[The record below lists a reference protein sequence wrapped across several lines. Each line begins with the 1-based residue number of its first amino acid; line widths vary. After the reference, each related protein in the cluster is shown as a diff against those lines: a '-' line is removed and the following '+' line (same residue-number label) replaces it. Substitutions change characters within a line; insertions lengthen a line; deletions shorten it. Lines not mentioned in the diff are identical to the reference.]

1 MKSRPRPGQ
10 DAKIRF
16 VVEAKHIIDFAEEG
30 MPAVLATPW
39 LIWFME
45 HTAREAMLPHLEPT
59 ESTVGILVDI
69 EHLAPTPLGQAV
81 NCRAQ
86 VLRSEGS
93 QFLFKLEA
101 FDDQEKIANGL
112 HKLNVIDKA
121 RFAGRVARKTK
132 PDYTQAMLAKIHCAA
147 VQGIAAHAVEVEVND
162 GYGETLVV
170 IVGLPDAAVRESRD
184 RVTTAL
190 TNSGFKMPLGR
201 ITINLAPA
209 DIRKEGPSFDLSI
222 GVGMLAASEQLQSN
236 QLERIMMVGELALT
250 GAVRRVKGVLPIALK
265 ARAIGMHGI
274 MVPSDNA
281 AEAAVV
287 DGLNVYPVA
296 NLREAAA
303 FLEGRETIEP
313 KQIDLEKLFA
323 ARDIDVPDFA
333 EVKGQESVKRA
344 LEIAAA
350 GGHNVLMIGPPGTGK
365 SMLAKRL
372 PGILPPLMLEE
383 ALEVTR
389 VHSIVGQLKPG
400 EALVTQR
407 PFRKPH
413 HTVSD
418 AGLLGG
424 NINPT
429 PGEISLA
436 HNGVLF
442 LDELP
447 EFKRNVLE
455 TLRQPL
461 EEGNVTISR
470 AAGSMTFPSA
480 FMLVAAMN
488 PTPDGKMPGESSSSP
503 REIQNYLGRISGPLL
518 DRIDL
523 HAEVPQ
529 VRFQEITANRDG
541 EPSASIRDRV
551 ITARQLQEHRFEGR
565 VRVTCNARM
574 QARDIKQYCQLADE
588 PKNLLRMAMDELNL
602 SARAYDRIL
611 KVSRTIADLAGADAI
626 NSEHLSETLQYRT
639 LDRQLWG

>member
-1 MKSRPRPGQ
+1 
-10 DAKIRF
+10 
-16 VVEAKHIIDFAEEG
+16 
-30 MPAVLATPW
+30 
-39 LIWFME
+39 
-45 HTAREAMLPHLEPT
+45 
-59 ESTVGILVDI
+59 
-69 EHLAPTPLGQAV
+69 
-81 NCRAQ
+81 
-86 VLRSEGS
+86 
-93 QFLFKLEA
+93 
-101 FDDQEKIANGL
+101 
-112 HKLNVIDKA
+112 
-121 RFAGRVARKTK
+121 
-132 PDYTQAMLAKIHCAA
+132 MLAKVHCAA
-147 VQGIAAHAVEVEVND
+147 LQGITAHAVEVEVND

-222 GVGMLAASEQLQSN
+222 GIGMLAASEQLESR
-236 QLERIMMVGELALT
+236 QLEHIMMVGELALT

-265 ARAIGMHGI
+265 ARAIGMDGI

-303 FLEGRETIEP
+303 FLEGREKIEP
-313 KQIDLEKLFA
+313 KQVDLEKLFA

-389 VHSIVGQLKPG
+389 VHSIVGHLEPG

-455 TLRQPL
+455 TMRQPL
-461 EEGNVTISR
+461 EEGSVTISR

-523 HAEVPQ
+523 HVEVPQ
-529 VRFQEITANRDG
+529 VKFQEITANRDG

-551 ITARQLQEHRFEGR
+551 IAARQLQEQRFDGR
-565 VRVTCNARM
+565 ALVTCNARM

-588 PKNLLRMAMDELNL
+588 PKNLLQMAMNELNL

-611 KVSRTIADLAGADAI
+611 KVSRTIADLSDSDSI